1 MSRVSL
7 LILLSISAVNA
18 AIYNVTLF
26 GADLSGTRPSTD
38 AINLAIEAA
47 AANNGGIVHLS
58 AGSYSTG
65 PIELKDGVI
74 LDAAPGCVVTF
85 LPDPNL
91 YPPFS
96 VKLPDGKMR
105 HLPFTPL
112 IRAVDRKNVGIKGR
126 GILEGNGPIWWNRLP
141 PPAKR
146 PFFFYAFD
154 SHNIVLDG
162 ITIRNSP
169 MFNVH
174 ICDSTGIAITGIT
187 IFNPPDWKGKGAN
200 TDGINCNSCRQLH
213 ISGATIHT
221 GDDCIA
227 LDAGGKGH
235 KRIAS
240 TNVLIENCHMTA
252 GHAGVSIGSVTT
264 GGLHNITVKNSVFE
278 NTKRGLFIKTNRL
291 RGGLIKDIR
300 YSNIRMNNVKD
311 EGIAIVMVYGTNHQ
325 DYHNKNIP
333 KEPIKDTTPI
343 IHEIKYDGISG
354 TCGSE
359 PVLLVGVPE
368 SPVSNVLI
376 NNFSV
381 KSLKN
386 KGTYLYNTHN
396 IYVNDKKQ

>member
-1 MSRVSL
+1 MFRLSL
-7 LILLSISAVNA
+7 TILITISAANA

-26 GADLSGTRPSTD
+26 GADPSGTRPSTD
-38 AINLAIEAA
+38 AINLAISTA

-65 PIELKDGVI
+65 PIELMDGVV
-74 LDAAPGCVVTF
+74 LDIAPGCVVTF
-85 LPDPNL
+85 LPDPQL
-91 YPPFS
+91 YPPIT
-96 VKLPDGKMR
+96 VKLPDGKLR
-105 HLPFTPL
+105 HLAFTPL
-112 IRAVDRKNVGIKGR
+112 IRATGKRNVGIKGG
-126 GILEGNGPIWWNRLP
+126 GILEGNGPIWWDRLP
-141 PPAKR
+141 PPASR

-154 SHNIVLDG
+154 SHNIVLTG

-227 LDAGGKGH
+227 LDAGGKRN
-235 KRIAS
+235 KRIAT

-264 GGLHNITVKNSVFE
+264 GGLHNITVRNSLFE

-291 RGGLIKDIR
+291 RGGLIRDIR
-300 YSNIRMNNVKD
+300 YSNINMNNVKG
-311 EGIAIVMVYGTNHQ
+311 EGIAVAMVYNAKHQ
-325 DYHNKNIP
+325 DYHDRNIP
-333 KEPIKDTTPI
+333 REPIKDTTPFI
-343 IHEIKYDGISG
+343 YEIEYDGISG
-354 TCGSE
+354 TCGNE
-359 PVLLVGVPE
+359 PVLLVGLPE
-368 SPVSNVLI
+368 SPVRNIHI

-381 KSLKN
+381 RSLKH
-386 KGTYLYNTHN
+386 KGNYLYNTQN
-396 IYVNDKKQ
+396 IYINDQKQ